1 MYAFSLT
8 KFFGSQ
14 PGLTK
19 INVHLGQR
27 GFEAATSDSGAT
39 IRRRG
44 QPASG
49 SSASPAALRALREH
63 PSDQRH
69 VQSAQADS
77 GAVISSKARSSSLA
91 WGSFELPSIENSAN
105 LVLLVQ

>member
-14 PGLTK
+14 PGLAK

-39 IRRRG
+39 VRRRG

-77 GAVISSKARSSSLA
+77 GDVISSKSWSSLLA
-91 WGSFELPSIENSAN
+91 WAVLNLPP
-105 LVLLVQ
+105 LRTQLT